1 MRCHH
6 CQRVVQKRKKST
18 QARSGLAVLLF
29 LVGARGH
36 LTECLLCQRLIKA
49 IGESKTCDADACAT
63 DPELMRL
70 EHCHNRTAKVVAA
83 LEHGGALLVQGERT
97 GHYTLSVG
105 CEDARKL
112 PVQTLCMKHG
122 VCMTRCDV
130 CEHMLSYWHANDCRG
145 SPCSDLFGKGEKLKS
160 SLDCWDALSDM
171 QRGGLLV
178 EDSALYDLQL
188 QDCAQIAHTKRTC
201 ELWNM
206 CP

>member
-1 MRCHH
+1 MGGF
-6 CQRVVQKRKKST
+6 
-18 QARSGLAVLLF
+18 AR
-29 LVGARGH
+29 
-36 LTECLLCQRLIKA
+36 
-49 IGESKTCDADACAT
+49 
-63 DPELMRL
+63 
-70 EHCHNRTAKVVAA
+70 
-83 LEHGGALLVQGERT
+83 
-97 GHYTLSVG
+97 
-105 CEDARKL
+105 EDARKL

-188 QDCAQIAHTKRTC
+188 QDCATRSRSGLAKFACSVC
-201 ELWNM
+201 ERILRSGVYQ
-206 CP
+206 